1 MSRGRILVCCEVHT
15 SAFKA
20 RGQRGR
26 SKDERPRDAKVAGQ
40 QKGEMTL
47 MFQQKDE
54 RGKTLI
60 FEEKNESGKNDARWR
75 KPSLSPT

>member
-1 MSRGRILVCCEVHT
+1 
-15 SAFKA
+15 
-20 RGQRGR
+20 
-26 SKDERPRDAKVAGQ
+26 
-40 QKGEMTL
+40 MTL